1 MVARSRP
8 CHAPWH
14 PTTARALLGRHADA
28 DEGIIQRV
36 QVSHGIPGKTGNQ
49 GTMLHPKIESVECF
63 CRPCG
68 DKLCPARFS
77 LCSPASGVSWNHHAA
92 TPDAVHPWRSR
103 LRASPRASRRSASRA
118 CLTSRARSRS
128 RASRKSRLPP
138 CPTGR
143 WLPGDRLATERD
155 GRAEL
160 ALGSA
165 TLRLDESTAVTVADL
180 DASAVRLELAEGA
193 ASLHLYELLESETFE
208 VVTLNT
214 TIAFREPGEYRVDI
228 TPSGATE
235 LQRARRQCGSRD
247 GWRPGARGRRPARAA
262 RGARRGCEPR
272 HAAGGGRLRRMGA
285 GARSAARGVGA
296 RPSSDAYGEETLDD
310 YGEWSDDPSYG
321 QSWMPSYAYG
331 GYDPFS
337 YGYWEQS
344 GIGWSWYD
352 PMPWSAYTFH
362 HGHWYL
368 NDQNRW
374 AWVAQRRELQR
385 RANRR
390 DEQLER
396 ALGDSS
402 PQSGR
407 RDTHPVGRPNADEL
421 ERRAEATSSGL
432 GRRIDAERQ
441 PPILQRT
448 VESANASRNASAP
461 QVKAPAA
468 QGGSTP
474 TVRPARP
481 VSSSSSSSSSS
492 QSTSR
497 SAATT
502 TKGAFARP
510 QEP

>member
-1 MVARSRP
+1 MLLRLTLFILTLAVTGLASAEPPERIARLSYVEGQIKFQGAQEVAPSALPDRP
-8 CHAPWH
+8 
-14 PTTARALLGRHADA
+14 L
-28 DEGIIQRV
+28 
-36 QVSHGIPGKTGNQ
+36 
-49 GTMLHPKIESVECF
+49 
-63 CRPCG
+63 
-68 DKLCPARFS
+68 
-77 LCSPASGVSWNHHAA
+77 AS
-92 TPDAVHPWRSR
+92 
-103 LRASPRASRRSASRA
+103 
-118 CLTSRARSRS
+118 
-128 RASRKSRLPP
+128 
-138 CPTGR
+138 
-143 WLPGDRLATERD
+143 GDRLATERD

-180 DASAVRLELAEGA
+180 DASAVRLELAEGTV
-193 ASLHLYELLESETFE
+193 SLHLYELLDSETFE

-235 LQRARRQCGSRD
+235 LSVRAGNAEIATAGGPVRVADAQRVRLE
-247 GWRPGARGRRPARAA
+247 GRAEVASLVTPRAA
-262 RGARRGCEPR
+262 DAFDEWVLEREVQLAE
-272 HAAGGGRLRRMGA
+272 
-285 GARSAARGVGA
+285 SA
-296 RPSSDAYGEETLDD
+296 PDESSDAYAEETLDD

-337 YGYWEQS
+337 YGYWQQS
-344 GIGWSWYD
+344 GMGWSWYD

-374 AWVAQRRELQR
+374 AWVAERREFQR

-402 PQSGR
+402 SQSGR
-407 RDTHPVGRPNADEL
+407 RDTRPMGRPNADEL
-421 ERRAEATSSGL
+421 ERRVEATSSGL
-432 GRRIDAERQ
+432 GRRIDAERR

-448 VESANASRNASAP
+448 VESATQPRSVPAS
-461 QVKAPAA
+461 
-468 QGGSTP
+468 QGDSTP
-474 TVRPARP
+474 SVRPSRP
-481 VSSSSSSSSSS
+481 ANSNNSNSSSSSSS
-492 QSTSR
+492 QAASR
-497 SAATT
+497 ATAISNAA
-502 TKGAFARP
+502 KGAFARP